1 VGQKVNPIGFR
12 RGVYTS
18 WDSRWFAR
26 GNGKGKSYAQSFLED
41 LAIQNLVKKHLS
53 SAEVSRIEIEKTED
67 SVRVIIHSAR
77 PGQVIGKKGQD
88 IETLRGLLA
97 KSLNKKTVEV
107 SVQEIRKPELDARLI
122 ARDIAEQMERRGSY
136 KRAMKKA
143 AADAMRSG
151 ARGIAVRVAGRLAGA
166 EIARDEKV
174 SVGSLPRHTLR
185 SNIDYG
191 ADVAHTTY
199 GVIGV
204 KVWICHGDFKVTQ

>member
-26 GNGKGKSYAQSFLED
+26 GKSYAQSFLED
-41 LAIQNLVKKHLS
+41 LSIQNLVRKHLS

-67 SVRVIIHSAR
+67 SMRAIIHSAR

-97 KSLNKKTVEV
+97 KALNKKMVEV
-107 SVQEIRKPELDARLI
+107 SVQEVRKPELDPRLI
-122 ARDIAEQMERRGSY
+122 AQDIAEQMERRGSY

-143 AADAMRSG
+143 VNDAMRSG
-151 ARGIAVRVAGRLAGA
+151 ARGIAIRVAGRLAGA
-166 EIARDEKV
+166 EIARDEKI

-191 ADVAHTTY
+191 TAVAHTTY
-199 GVIGV
+199 GAIGV
-204 KVWICHGDFKVTQ
+204 KVWVCQGDFKVSQ

>member
-1 VGQKVNPIGFR
+1 MGQKVNPVGFR

-26 GNGKGKSYAQSFLED
+26 GNKSYAQSFLED
-41 LAIQNLVKKHLS
+41 LQIRNLVAKNLS
-53 SAEVSRIEIEKTED
+53 SAEVSRIEIEKTEA
-67 SVRVIIHSAR
+67 SMRVVIHSAR

-88 IETLRGLLA
+88 IEALRGLLA
-97 KSLNKKTVEV
+97 KALNKKMVEV

-122 ARDIAEQMERRGSY
+122 AKDIAEQMERRGSY

-151 ARGIAVRVAGRLAGA
+151 ARGVAIRVAGRLAGA

-185 SNIDYG
+185 SNIEYG
-191 ADVAHTTY
+191 TAVAQTTY
-199 GVIGV
+199 GSTGV
-204 KVWICHGDFKVTQ
+204 KVWVCHGDFKVS

>member
-1 VGQKVNPIGFR
+1 MGQKVNPVGFR

-26 GNGKGKSYAQSFLED
+26 GNNTYAKTFLED
-41 LAIQNLVKKHLS
+41 LSIRNLVTKHLS
-53 SAEVSRIEIEKTED
+53 SAEVARIEIEKTED
-67 SVRVIIHSAR
+67 SMRVIIHSAR

-88 IETLRGLLA
+88 IEALRSVLA
-97 KSLNKKTVEV
+97 QALNKKMIEV

-122 ARDIAEQMERRGSY
+122 AQDIASQMERRASY

-151 ARGIAVRVAGRLAGA
+151 ARGVAIRVAGRLGGA
-166 EIARDEKV
+166 DIARDEKV

-191 ADVAHTTY
+191 TAVAQTTY
-199 GVIGV
+199 GATGI
-204 KVWICHGDFKVTQ
+204 KVWICHGDFKLSQ